1 MLVETQQMARPQQVA
16 QVARHEL
23 ERPVHKKKMNWRDQQ
38 IVVILFLL
46 SIFLTD
52 VE

>member
-23 ERPVHKKKMNWRDQQ
+23 ERPVHKKKWIGETNKLL
-38 IVVILFLL
+38 LFF
-46 SIFLTD
+46 SS
-52 VE
+52 